1 MLVKRTMSK
10 NVVSV
15 SVPGNREKVLDLMRK
30 ENVAV
35 LPVVKEDTDI
45 LVGVITRSDLINNP
59 DEEQIAMLMSRNLV
73 TVNPGDDVTDAARTM
88 IENNVRRVPV
98 VNEDGELVGIITS
111 YDLVSK
117 ALTKIDVPD
126 AVENYMI
133 TTVPTTWEKAPLNVA
148 FETMKQFGLKSVL
161 ALDDDAKLCGI
172 LTETDFI
179 AESEIISER
188 SEHSSTVGTEGDK
201 WSWDSTSVL
210 YIEKNSLKFTDK
222 VVGDVAVGNV
232 EVANSKTKVSDCAKK
247 MKSLHIE
254 QIPVIGV
261 EGDLV
266 GLVRASDL
274 IKALVNQ

>member
-1 MLVKRTMSK
+1 MLVKRVMSK
-10 NVVSV
+10 KVVSV
-15 SVPGNREKVLDLMRK
+15 SVPGSREKVLDLMRK
-30 ENVAV
+30 ENKAV
-35 LPVVKEDTDI
+35 LPVVKDDTKQ

-59 DEEQIAMLMSRNLV
+59 DEEQIAMLMSRNLI
-73 TVNPGDDVTDAARTM
+73 TASPDEDVKDVAKRM

-98 VNEDGELVGIITS
+98 VNDDGDLVGIITS
-111 YDLVSK
+111 FDLVSQ
-117 ALTKIDVPD
+117 ALTKIDVDD

-133 TTVPTTWEKAPLNVA
+133 TTVPTTWDKTPLNVA
-148 FETMKQFGLKSVL
+148 FESMKQFGLKSIL
-161 ALDDDAKLCGI
+161 AIDDDAQLSGI

-210 YIEKNSLKFTDK
+210 YIEKNHLKFTDK
-222 VVGDVAVGNV
+222 VVADVAIGNV

-247 MKSLHIE
+247 MKTLRIE

-274 IKALVNQ
+274 IKALVE

>member
-30 ENVAV
+30 ENKAV

-45 LVGVITRSDLINNP
+45 LVGLVTRSDLINNP
-59 DEEQIAMLMSRNLV
+59 DEEQIAMLMSRNLI
-73 TVNPGDDVTDAARTM
+73 TVNPGDDVVVAAQKM

-98 VNEDGELVGIITS
+98 VNDDGELVGIITS
-111 YDLVSK
+111 FDLVSK
-117 ALTKIDVPD
+117 ALTKIEVND

-133 TTVPTTWEKAPLNVA
+133 TTVPTTWVNTPLNVA
-148 FETMKQFGLKSVL
+148 FETMNQFGLKSVL
-161 ALDDDAKLCGI
+161 ALDDEAKLAGI

-179 AESEIISER
+179 SEIEIISER

-210 YIEKNSLKFTDK
+210 YIENLKFTDK
-222 VVGDVAVGNV
+222 VVGDVAIDNV

-247 MKSLHIE
+247 MKTLNIE

-274 IKALVNQ
+274 IKALVE

>member
-1 MLVKRTMSK
+1 MLVKRVMSK
-10 NVVSV
+10 KVVSV
-15 SVPGNREKVLDLMRK
+15 SVPGSREKVLDLMRK
-30 ENVAV
+30 ENKAV
-35 LPVVKEDTDI
+35 LPVIKEDNKK

-59 DEEQIAMLMSRNLV
+59 DEEQIAMLMSRNLIV
-73 TVNPGDDVTDAARTM
+73 ASPDEDVEDVASRM
-88 IENNVRRVPV
+88 IENDVRRVPV
-98 VNEDGELVGIITS
+98 VNDDDELVGIITS
-111 YDLVSK
+111 FDIVSQ
-117 ALTKIDVPD
+117 ALTKIEVDD
-126 AVENYMI
+126 AVEDYMI
-133 TTVPTTWEKAPLNVA
+133 ITVPTTWEKTPLNVA
-148 FETMKQFGLKSVL
+148 FESMKQFGLKSIL
-161 ALDDDAKLCGI
+161 ALDDDAQLSGI

-210 YIEKNSLKFTDK
+210 YIEKNHLKFTDK
-222 VVGDVAVGNV
+222 VVADVAIGNV

-247 MKSLHIE
+247 MKTLNIE

-274 IKALVNQ
+274 IKALVE